1 MSRMIG
7 KTKYLRPTAGDNHP
21 STMTSKKSLYS
32 GPTKAKITKQPGK
45 KKTKLATASLETL
58 KKVRKTTRIEYSH
71 AKKTRGNY
79 KGHFARGQK
88 FLAELVNDIR
98 ANGGSS
104 KLDLPELAGID
115 SDGDDLDDVDVD
127 LLEKAFD
134 NPPNKYSV
142 SALELF
148 LVQKCCTER
157 LSPSTAVGIHG
168 AFCDYWDNM

>member
-1 MSRMIG
+1 MANR
-7 KTKYLRPTAGDNHP
+7 
-21 STMTSKKSLYS
+21 KSLYS
-32 GPTKAKITKQPGK
+32 GPTKAKITKEPGK
-45 KKTKLATASLETL
+45 KKSKPATASLETL
-58 KKVRKTTRIEYSH
+58 KKVRKKTRVEYSH
-71 AKKTRGNY
+71 AKKTRENY
-79 KGHFARGQK
+79 NGHFHRGQK

-115 SDGDDLDDVDVD
+115 GDGDDLDDVDVD

-134 NPPNKYSV
+134 RPPSKYSV
-142 SALELF
+142 SAMELF

-157 LSPSTAVGIHG
+157 LSSSTAVGIHG

>member
-1 MSRMIG
+1 MAVIH
-7 KTKYLRPTAGDNHP
+7 LLP
-21 STMTSKKSLYS
+21 SMANSKSLYS

-45 KKTKLATASLETL
+45 KKSKPAAASLETL
-58 KKVRKTTRIEYSH
+58 KKVRKKTRVEYSY

-79 KGHFARGQK
+79 DGHFCRGQR
-88 FLAELVNDIR
+88 FLAELVSDIC

-115 SDGDDLDDVDVD
+115 GDGDDLDDVDVD
-127 LLEKAFD
+127 LLERAFD
-134 NPPNKYSV
+134 KPPNKYSV

-148 LVQKCCTER
+148 LVQKCCTEE
-157 LSPSTAVGIHG
+157 LSPSTAAGIHG